1 MPSGGPRRCATL
13 ATTATTTSLSKV
25 GSPYTTLTP
34 TVDEV
39 QMAMEE
45 IVEKEKDLKQLAQ
58 VTNMLFSRNK
68 EVQKQWEE

>member
-1 MPSGGPRRCATL
+1 MCN
-13 ATTATTTSLSKV
+13 V
-25 GSPYTTLTP
+25 GNDSDDDFALEGRFPIHNPNP

-68 EVQKQWEE
+68 ELQKQWEE